1 MRLPKSLRLTKWGDF
16 AKVRKG
22 GQSVAGKFLVLG
34 VVASPG
40 RPRFRVGFIT
50 SKKVGNAVTR
60 NQVRRRLRAVVRE
73 FGEFVQ
79 GGVDVVT
86 IARYRAGSATY
97 EQLRR
102 EWRWLARK
110 AGIMP
115 EKEALASTEGADR

>member
-1 MRLPKSLRLTKWGDF
+1 MRLPKSFRLTKWGDF
-16 AKVRKG
+16 AKVRKE
-22 GQSVAGKFLVLG
+22 GQSVAGRFLVLG
-34 VVASPG
+34 VVPSPG
-40 RPRFRVGFIT
+40 KPRFRVGFIT

-73 FGEFVQ
+73 FGESIKA
-79 GGVDVVT
+79 GVDVVT

-115 EKEALASTEGADR
+115 ENESSGKTEGEDR

>member
-1 MRLPKSLRLTKWGDF
+1 MRFPKSLRLTKWGDF
-16 AKVRKG
+16 AKVRKD

-34 VVASPG
+34 VVANPG
-40 RPRFRVGFIT
+40 RPRFRTGFIT

-60 NQVRRRLRAVVRE
+60 NQVRRRLRSVVRE
-73 FGEFVQ
+73 FGEFIQ
-79 GGVDVVT
+79 SGVDVVT

-115 EKEALASTEGADR
+115 EKEEMKG